1 MLVQLTRFTLIL
13 ATAIGGY
20 RVAIRFGWP
29 GTDNNNLAIIIYM
42 ILGSGIGYVAGG
54 ILGRRL
60 TKTLAWVED
69 TLQGIP
75 LTDFIM
81 GSIGLVA
88 GLVISFLL
96 TMPLAQIE
104 IVEVRL
110 LVITFVYIV
119 FVSLGVRLGRGRSLE
134 FGRLL
139 NLPEGSGRAA
149 ASGREK
155 LLDTNILIDGRILE
169 ILEAGFVD
177 GILVVP
183 RFVLEELHQIS
194 DSADAL
200 KRDRGRR
207 GLDIL
212 NQLRAAHEGRIR
224 IAEADYSELMNV
236 DAKLV
241 RMARDTGAAVM
252 TNDYNLNKVA
262 GFEGVDVLNINALA
276 NAVKPAVLP
285 GEEMEVKI
293 VHEGK
298 ESGQGVGYLDD
309 GTMVVVEGGGDWIGE
324 IVDLKIT
331 RMLQTSAGKMI
342 FSRIKTAETA

>member
-1 MLVQLTRFTLIL
+1 
-13 ATAIGGY
+13 
-20 RVAIRFGWP
+20 
-29 GTDNNNLAIIIYM
+29 M
-42 ILGSGIGYVAGG
+42 ILGSGIGYVVGG
-54 ILGRRL
+54 IFGRWL
-60 TKTLAWVED
+60 TKTLAWAED

-75 LTDFIM
+75 LADLIM
-81 GSIGLVA
+81 GFVGLLA
-88 GLVISFLL
+88 GLVVSFLL

-110 LVITFVYIV
+110 LIVVFIYVI

-139 NLPEGSGRAA
+139 NLPNSGDATT
-149 ASGREK
+149 SEREK

-177 GILVVP
+177 GTIVVP
-183 RFVLEELHQIS
+183 RFVLKELHQLS

-212 NQLRAAHEGRIR
+212 NQLRAAHEGRVR
-224 IAEADYSELMNV
+224 IAETDYPELTGV

-241 RMARDTGAAVM
+241 RMARDTRAAVM

-276 NAVKPAVLP
+276 NAVKPVVLP
-285 GEEMEVKI
+285 GEELEVKI

-309 GTMVVVEGGGDWIGE
+309 GTMVVVEGGRDRIGE
-324 IVDLKIT
+324 IVSLKIT

>member
-1 MLVQLTRFTLIL
+1 
-13 ATAIGGY
+13 
-20 RVAIRFGWP
+20 
-29 GTDNNNLAIIIYM
+29 M

-54 ILGRRL
+54 IFGRWL
-60 TKTLAWVED
+60 TKTLAWAED
-69 TLQGIP
+69 TLRGIP
-75 LTDFIM
+75 LADLIM
-81 GSIGLVA
+81 GFVGLLA
-88 GLVISFLL
+88 GLVVSFLL
-96 TMPLAQIE
+96 TVPLAQIE

-110 LVITFVYIV
+110 LIVVFVYVI

-139 NLPEGSGRAA
+139 NLPDSTGGAMPSGW
-149 ASGREK
+149 EK

-177 GILVVP
+177 GTIVVP
-183 RFVLEELHQIS
+183 RFVLKELHQLS

-212 NQLRAAHEGRIR
+212 NQLRAAHEERVR
-224 IAEADYSELMNV
+224 IAETDYPELTGV

-241 RMARDTGAAVM
+241 RMARDTRAAVM

-276 NAVKPAVLP
+276 NAVKPVVLP
-285 GEEMEVKI
+285 GEELEVKI

-298 ESGQGVGYLDD
+298 ESGQGVGYLED
-309 GTMVVVEGGGDWIGE
+309 GTMVVVEGGRDRIGE
-324 IVDLKIT
+324 IVSLKIT